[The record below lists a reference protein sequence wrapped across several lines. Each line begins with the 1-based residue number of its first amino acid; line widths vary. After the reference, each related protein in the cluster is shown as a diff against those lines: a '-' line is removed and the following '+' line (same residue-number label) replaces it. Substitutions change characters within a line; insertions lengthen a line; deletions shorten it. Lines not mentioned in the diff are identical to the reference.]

1 VDKSITIPPL
11 MATQPQVSPVPAPRG
26 IRVILLSL
34 ANFVTETTSGVE
46 QGITTASGLKR
57 FNLAKKELS

>member
-1 VDKSITIPPL
+1 